1 MVSLVTESSA
11 AGIKTLG
18 LSLLAAGPRGGRFL
32 CCCPG
37 WWWGGSHDSTFSA
50 RGMRSSDI
58 QPELVAHLGFPQAPG
73 SGVAPMFIGSCV
85 GCPGELCP
93 KL

>member
-1 MVSLVTESSA
+1 MAGSCAVAQGGGGMIVTDSIVSV
-11 AGIKTLG
+11 
-18 LSLLAAGPRGGRFL
+18 
-32 CCCPG
+32 
-37 WWWGGSHDSTFSA
+37 

-58 QPELVAHLGFPQAPG
+58 QPELVAHLGFTLAPG
-73 SGVAPMFIGSCV
+73 SGVAPMLSGSCA